1 MTTPTYATYLILRER
16 LGALV
21 AKVRAQSRMTRH
33 VLTPYF
39 QVVQHFQK
47 LHDQGGYRD
56 VENLDAEF
64 KRLVAELPPAFAMHS
79 PDKSLDGGGFTAP
92 QEKAS

>member
-21 AKVRAQSRMTRH
+21 AKVSPASRASH
-33 VLTPYF
+33 KKLTLRPK
-39 QVVQHFQK
+39 VVQHFQK

-56 VENLDAEF
+56 VEKLDAEF
-64 KRLVAELPPAFAMHS
+64 KQLVADLPPAFAMHS
-79 PDKSLDGGGFTAP
+79 PDKSQDGGETHRRRSG
-92 QEKAS
+92 Q